1 MDTLLII
8 IITGLVAIVVLVLIV
23 YNSLL
28 HNRITESAVENDRLK
43 RENHSLEKENRELS
57 DELEVVTG
65 GKKVNPRN
73 PLNPTSQA
81 PIIIENNGRNIQ

>member
-65 GKKVNPRN
+65 GKRGPNTRN
-73 PLNPTSQA
+73 PSNPTSQA
-81 PIIIENNGRNIQ
+81 PISK